1 MPLCVYAIVAGR
13 LSRRALA
20 RARIPRMR
28 LVSAGA
34 VSAVVAE
41 CDGKTPISA
50 RALRGHDAIVRRVAR
65 AASAVLPARFGTSVE
80 SESSVVSLLEQ
91 WSDQLQEALA
101 LVDRREQMTLR
112 LFATEKGAGRKGRTG
127 GTGGRDQED
136 DPAHP
141 GTSFLQRRAREQAGP
156 AAPELDI
163 LREVLKPLVAA
174 ERVVRHD
181 QDSLILTAY
190 HLIPKGRAAAYR
202 RLLRRYAAALG
213 HRAVASGPWP
223 PYGFVPELRR

>member
-13 LSRRALA
+13 PSRRALA
-20 RARIPRMR
+20 RARLPRLR
-28 LVSAGA
+28 FVSAGA

-41 CDGKTPISA
+41 CDGKTPVSA

-65 AASAVLPARFGTSVE
+65 VVSAVLPARFGTIVE

-91 WSDQLQEALA
+91 WSGQLRDALA

-112 LFATEKGAGRKGRTG
+112 LFAT
-127 GTGGRDQED
+127 GTDRPARPDTQEQQD

-156 AAPELDI
+156 AAPELEI
-163 LREVLKPLVAA
+163 LREVFKPIVTA

-190 HLIPKGRAAAYR
+190 HLIPRGGAAAYR
-202 RLLRRYAAALG
+202 RLLRRHAATPG
-213 HRAVASGPWP
+213 TRAVASGPWP